1 MKKLVIIPAI
11 AIIVL
16 ASVQLMAKSAG
27 TNDGAKNVK
36 LESGL
41 AGVSAGNNIS
51 PTAVKRFQQDFGSV
65 ADVRWEKSGS
75 YAKATFDR
83 NGSSV
88 SAWYN
93 KDAKL
98 VGTSSAR
105 SFSEMPGQVQEKIKS
120 AYNDYYVVSVQGF
133 DSVRGNRPSGA
144 QNWLVE
150 LSDGTAKIIVKVNAY
165 GETTLV
171 KKI

>member
-36 LESGL
+36 LESSL

-75 YAKATFDR
+75 YAKATFNR

-93 KDAKL
+93 KDSKL

-105 SFSEMPGQVQEKIKS
+105 SFSEMPGKVREKIQS
-120 AYNDYYVVSVQGF
+120 AYSDYYVVSVQDF
-133 DSVRGNRPSGA
+133 NSARGNRPGGA

-150 LSDGTAKIIVKVNAY
+150 LSDGTAKIMVKVNVS

>member
-1 MKKLVIIPAI
+1 MKKLVIIPAV
-11 AIIVL
+11 AILVL
-16 ASVQLMAKSAG
+16 ASVQLMAWSAN

-36 LESGL
+36 LESSL
-41 AGVSAGNNIS
+41 AGASAVNNIS
-51 PTAVKRFQQDFGSV
+51 SSAKKRFQQDFGPVSS
-65 ADVRWEKSGS
+65 VRWEKSGS
-75 YAKATFDR
+75 YSKATFNR
-83 NGSSV
+83 NGSTV

-98 VGTSSAR
+98 VGTSSSR
-105 SFSEMPGQVQEKIKS
+105 SFSDMPGKAQETITS

-133 DSVRGNRPSGA
+133 DSARGNRPVGA

-150 LSDGTAKIIVKVNAY
+150 LSDGTAKIIVRVNAS
-165 GETTLV
+165 GEATLL